1 MEFSGKYPT
10 KVDRAAAYA
19 ARYVV
24 KNIVAAK
31 LARKCEVQLAY
42 AIGVSEPVSIAID
55 TFGTSEVS
63 ESTLVGIIRELF
75 NLSSTG
81 IIEMIDLNRPI
92 YCQTSSYGLFG
103 RDYLYLLLEAF
114 DNIIVIYSII

>member
-75 NLSSTG
+75 HLSSTG
-81 IIEMIDLNRPI
+81 IIEMLDLNRPV
-92 YCQTSSYGLFG
+92 YCQTSSYHRFDRCHLDLQ
-103 RDYLYLLLEAF
+103 REAL
-114 DNIIVIYSII
+114 DK

>member
-1 MEFSGKYPT
+1 FSGKDPT

-19 ARYVV
+19 ARYVA
-24 KNIVAAK
+24 KNVVAAK

-63 ESTLVGIIRELF
+63 ESALVGIIRELF
-75 NLSSTG
+75 NLISTG
-81 IIEMIDLNRPI
+81 IIDMLDLIRQI
-92 YCQTSSYGLFG
+92 YHQSSSY
-103 RDYLYLLLEAF
+103 RH
-114 DNIIVIYSII
+114 V

>member
-55 TFGTSEVS
+55 TFGISEVS

-81 IIEMIDLNRPI
+81 IIEMLDINRQINRHKTRDGDFSRDDLEL
-92 YCQTSSYGLFG
+92 S
-103 RDYLYLLLEAF
+103 
-114 DNIIVIYSII
+114 